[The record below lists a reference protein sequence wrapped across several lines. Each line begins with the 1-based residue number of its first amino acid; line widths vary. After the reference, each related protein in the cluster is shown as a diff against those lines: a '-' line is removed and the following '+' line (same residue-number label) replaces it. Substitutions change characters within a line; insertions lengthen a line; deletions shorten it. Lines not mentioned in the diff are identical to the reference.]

1 MAEEQQNNYTAENIQ
16 VLEGMEAVR
25 KRPAMYIGDT
35 GARGYHHHVYEVV
48 DNSIDE
54 ALAGYGSKIDV
65 IINPDGSLTVQDDG
79 RGIPVDMHPTQK
91 RPALEVVLTI
101 LHAGGKFDGSNYK
114 VSGGLHGVGVSC
126 VNALSEWMKVDVKR
140 GGKVHHV
147 ELSRGHVTK
156 PTEVVGDCGEETG
169 TKVTFFPDHTIF
181 SCRAF
186 KWEIL
191 CARLREL
198 AFLNKG
204 VTIHFRDDEGDQHHE
219 ETFHYDGGIDEFVGY
234 LNANKTPLSPVVHF
248 EGSEDTVRNDGS
260 HYVIQAEV
268 SMQYNDGYSVLE
280 QTYCNNIHTIEG
292 GTHLSGFRRALT
304 ATIKKY
310 GMANKLLKEKE
321 FDSLSGED
329 MREGLTVV
337 VSVKVPQPQ
346 FEGQTKT
353 KLGNGEVDGIVA
365 GIVNDKLMTYFE
377 ENPSVAKAIIDK
389 VLTAARAREAARK
402 ARETVRKGVMDGI
415 SLPGKLADCT
425 ERDASKTE
433 LFLVE
438 GDSAGGSAKEGRDRS
453 IQAILPLRG
462 KVLNVEKARIDR
474 MLANNE
480 IRSLITAV
488 GCGFGEDWDISKARY
503 HKIVIMTDA
512 DVDGSHIRTLLLTF
526 FYRKMPELI
535 EKGYV
540 YLAQPPLYKVERK
553 KKIEYVLTDGELTQ
567 KLLTLGLDDFEVKGK
582 DGAVLEQARAVE
594 LLTLLAEI
602 EATSKMVEERGFKPE
617 DLVSDATAQ
626 GSGASMLK
634 KQFTSLSGFGY
645 EASDWFGGTLK
656 KLLEDV
662 RAHGKQGLSIYRFKG
677 LGEMD
682 KEELFDTTMNPEK
695 RHMLRVRL
703 NDAVAADQMF
713 SLLMGDEVE
722 PRRKFIEDNALNVR
736 NLGF

>member
-1 MAEEQQNNYTAENIQ
+1 
-16 VLEGMEAVR
+16 
-25 KRPAMYIGDT
+25 
-35 GARGYHHHVYEVV
+35 
-48 DNSIDE
+48 
-54 ALAGYGSKIDV
+54 
-65 IINPDGSLTVQDDG
+65 
-79 RGIPVDMHPTQK
+79 
-91 RPALEVVLTI
+91 
-101 LHAGGKFDGSNYK
+101 
-114 VSGGLHGVGVSC
+114 
-126 VNALSEWMKVDVKR
+126 
-140 GGKVHHV
+140 
-147 ELSRGHVTK
+147 
-156 PTEVVGDCGEETG
+156 
-169 TKVTFFPDHTIF
+169 
-181 SCRAF
+181 
-186 KWEIL
+186 
-191 CARLREL
+191 
-198 AFLNKG
+198 
-204 VTIHFRDDEGDQHHE
+204 
-219 ETFHYDGGIDEFVGY
+219 
-234 LNANKTPLSPVVHF
+234 
-248 EGSEDTVRNDGS
+248 
-260 HYVIQAEV
+260 
-268 SMQYNDGYSVLE
+268 MQYNDGYSVLE

-736 NLGF
+736 NLDF